1 MGGTTISGPAS
12 TYWRRRFFVL
22 VAGLMISGLAAWG
35 LSDALA
41 VGASRIVHNTP
52 SIRPT
57 PAPAP
62 SPVALGWPP
71 RRTAAPSRFDFWARF
86 DGLVRELED
95 Y

>member
-1 MGGTTISGPAS
+1 MGGTTISDPVS

-41 VGASRIVHNTP
+41 VGASRIVHSTP
-52 SIRPT
+52 STRPT

-62 SPVALGWPP
+62 SPSP
-71 RRTAAPSRFDFWARF
+71 RLAATSDCGVLA
-86 DGLVRELED
+86 